1 MSSNLLIQNIAELFT
16 MSSTMNGG
24 RSNNIGYTSK
34 QNNVLVILS
43 MTLFFILIKGLIVY
57 LLYNFMVPKIMYS
70 LSDGKSLE
78 TIESNFKTL
87 SFSESVLLVILA
99 NTLFY
104 F

>member
-1 MSSNLLIQNIAELFT
+1 MPSNLLIQNIAELFT
-16 MSSTMNGG
+16 MSSVMNGG
-24 RSNNIGYTSK
+24 KSNNVGYTNK
-34 QNNVLVILS
+34 QTNVFIILL

-70 LSDGKSLE
+70 LSEGKTLE